1 MSGWIMDRMVE
12 RAIPPDVDDP
22 DQQRIAEEAAEN
34 AIRHVVTISG
44 IAGVL
49 VVAALAA
56 LLYGFLPSRQVVHG
70 PSQPSE
76 VAARVETEDAKLR
89 QATEEWEGK
98 LQQVVTERDALQGK
112 VADLERKLGD
122 LSKPQPAAAIAGAV
136 AQDPAERN
144 RLQGKVRDLER
155 QVADLTQKL
164 QATRPAAVADR
175 NARIP
180 KPARSSNPPVSAEPR
195 LAYRCVDGQTVRDPA
210 TCKATVPALPE
221 VVQSVPDTYHCG
233 DGRSVQNPS
242 DCGAAVAP
250 PPRR

>member
-1 MSGWIMDRMVE
+1 MAGWIMERMVE
-12 RAIPPDVDDP
+12 RAIPPEVEDP
-22 DQQRIAEEAAEN
+22 DQQRIAEAAAEN
-34 AIRHVVTISG
+34 AIRHVVTIAG

-49 VVAALAA
+49 VVAAVAA

-70 PSQPSE
+70 ASQPSE

-89 QATEEWEGK
+89 QAKEEWEEK
-98 LQQVVTERDALQGK
+98 LQQVVMERDALQGK
-112 VADLERKLGD
+112 VADLERRLEE
-122 LSKPQPAAAIAGAV
+122 LPEPQTAAASAA
-136 AQDPAERN
+136 AASQDPAERN
-144 RLQGKVRDLER
+144 RLQGKVSDLER

-195 LAYRCVDGQTVRDPA
+195 LANHCGDGRTVRDPA
-210 TCKATVPALPE
+210 TCKATVPVPPE
-221 VVQSVPDTYHCG
+221 VVPSVPDTYHCG
-233 DGRSVQNPS
+233 DGRSVPNPA

-250 PPRR
+250 PPRG